1 MTTTKE
7 VNMQNFPFKKDNISL
22 DKLIRCIPPVKKQG
36 VPEHFFITVK
46 EGIDRTSFINYLSQE
61 LKENFQMIPI

>member
-7 VNMQNFPFKKDNISL
+7 VNKQNFPFKKDNISL
-22 DKLIRCIPPVKKQG
+22 DKLIRYIPQVKKQG